1 MAEIFVLVDHANGQV
16 RKTTA
21 ELLTIAA
28 RLGEPSAV

>member
-21 ELLTIAA
+21 ELLTD
-28 RLGEPSAV
+28 RKSVV